1 MEDRNMTFDLRSSAL
16 SPFVPVLPHLHKE
29 LALREQGFRFIAGLD
44 EAGRG
49 AWAGPVAAAAV
60 ILPLDRP
67 DLSELLAG
75 LDDSKRLTPVQ
86 RDQFFELIC
95 QTALAVG
102 VGLAPAELVD
112 EVNVLEATR
121 QAMQQALTE
130 LSLPPDYLL
139 LDHVRLSAVN
149 LPQDAFPKADQISLS
164 VAAAS
169 VVAKVTRDR
178 LMVQLSQQYPG
189 YAFERHKGYGT
200 SAHQAALASLG
211 PCCLHRMSY
220 RPVSLSSQASWT
232 NNSATKAARKGKAS
246 KTTYSD
252 KA

>member
-16 SPFVPVLPHLHKE
+16 SPFVAVLPHLHKE
-29 LALREQGFRFIAGLD
+29 LALREQGFRFVAGLD

-49 AWAGPVAAAAV
+49 AWAGPVVAAAV

-67 DLSELLAG
+67 DLAELLAG
-75 LDDSKRLTPVQ
+75 LDDSKRLTSTQ
-86 RDQFFELIC
+86 RDQFFELIR

-102 VGLAPAELVD
+102 VGLAPAEVVD

-130 LSLPPDYLL
+130 LSFTPDYLL
-139 LDHVRLSAVN
+139 LDHVRLPAVN

-169 VVAKVTRDR
+169 VMAKVTRDR
-178 LMVQLSQQYPG
+178 LMVQFSRQYPG

-200 SAHQAALASLG
+200 STHQAALAQLG
-211 PCCLHRMSY
+211 PCCLHRRSY
-220 RPVSLSSQASWT
+220 KPI
-232 NNSATKAARKGKAS
+232 KAGSILRR
-246 KTTYSD
+246 
-252 KA
+252 

>member
-1 MEDRNMTFDLRSSAL
+1 MKREAAKDGKVDSPTFTVTISQSSN
-16 SPFVPVLPHLHKE
+16 LPTFLPDLHKE

-60 ILPLDRP
+60 ILPLDQP
-67 DLSELLAG
+67 DLAERLSG
-75 LDDSKRLTPVQ
+75 LDDSKRLTSVQ
-86 RDQFFELIC
+86 RDQFFELIQ

-112 EVNVLEATR
+112 TVNVLEATR

-139 LDHVRLSAVN
+139 LDHVRLPAVN

-178 LMVQLSQQYPG
+178 LMVQLSRQYPG

-200 SAHQAALASLG
+200 ATHRAALAQLG
-211 PCCLHRMSY
+211 PCCLHRRSY
-220 RPVSLSSQASWT
+220 KPIKSKLSV
-232 NNSATKAARKGKAS
+232 
-246 KTTYSD
+246 D
-252 KA
+252 